1 MEKKKNIFLKNI
13 NKYYEKKKQNMAKII
28 DLTDEYN
35 YKFSYDNNKK
45 KHLLNVYDKNNNF
58 VFQSNYEI
66 VGLYNIGR
74 SVWYWAYN
82 VSMIDNSL
90 SNKSKKII
98 ELSKDIFKNYNKYNS
113 REVDLYYYY
122 SSNSNFM
129 INFNNI
135 LTLLKLGAYYMNS
148 DWILPIKKKI
158 DDSIDSIEYISIYN
172 ISKLK

>member
-1 MEKKKNIFLKNI
+1 
-13 NKYYEKKKQNMAKII
+13 
-28 DLTDEYN
+28 
-35 YKFSYDNNKK
+35 
-45 KHLLNVYDKNNNF
+45 
-58 VFQSNYEI
+58 
-66 VGLYNIGR
+66 
-74 SVWYWAYN
+74 
-82 VSMIDNSL
+82 MIDNSL